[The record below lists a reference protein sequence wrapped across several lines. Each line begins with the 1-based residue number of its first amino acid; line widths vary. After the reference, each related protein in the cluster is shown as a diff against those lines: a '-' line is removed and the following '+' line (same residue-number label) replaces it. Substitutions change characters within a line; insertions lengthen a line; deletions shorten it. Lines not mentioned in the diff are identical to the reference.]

1 MPSGEERDFGRES
14 AQTVGI
20 ETISADIEE
29 NDVRLRLNL
38 IETPGLGDFVNNENA
53 WDPILQ
59 TIEARFEAYLEQ
71 ENRVARSKIVDNR
84 VHALL
89 YFIQPTGH
97 ALRPIDLEFLSRLHK
112 LVSVIPIIAKSDT
125 VAESELLQFKQRI
138 LRDLEFHGI
147 DIVRLP
153 MHPGDD
159 EELVAEA
166 QEIQSRLPFAI
177 VGSNDLVKT
186 ADGRVVRGRAYPWG
200 TVEVDNEEHCD
211 FVKLRQML
219 IRSNMEDLREL
230 TEERYELFR
239 TRRLQA
245 LGVTQDNSVFSDTNP
260 SAKQAEARA
269 VHEAKL
275 AKMESDMKA
284 VFQRKVA
291 EKEAKL
297 KQSEEELYARHRQM
311 RAALDQQR
319 QELEERKRRLQN
331 SLRYP

>member
-1 MPSGEERDFGRES
+1 MSQVPT
-14 AQTVGI
+14 QTVGI

-29 NDVRLRLNL
+29 NDVCLRLNL
-38 IETPGLGDFVNNENA
+38 IDTPGFGDFVNNENT
-53 WDPILQ
+53 WEPILQ
-59 TIEARFEAYLEQ
+59 TIESRFESYLEQ
-71 ENRVARSKIVDNR
+71 ENRLSRSRIVDNR

-97 ALRPIDLEFLSRLHK
+97 GLRHIDLEFMTRLNNYAT
-112 LVSVIPIIAKSDT
+112 VIPIIAKSDT
-125 VAESELLQFKQRI
+125 VSENELQQYKQRI

-153 MHPGDD
+153 MGEEDD
-159 EELVAEA
+159 EETIAEVT
-166 QEIQSRLPFAI
+166 EIQRRLPFAI
-177 VGSNDLVKT
+177 VGSNNLVKT
-186 ADGRVVRGRAYPWG
+186 PDGRIVRGRAYPWG
-200 TVEVDNEEHCD
+200 VIEVDNENHCD

-230 TEERYELFR
+230 TQLRYEKYRSDKLR
-239 TRRLQA
+239 S
-245 LGVTQDNSVFSDTNP
+245 LGVIQDDSVFTAINP
-260 SAKQAEARA
+260 TEKNAEARA
-269 VHEAKL
+269 MHEAKL
-275 AKMESDMKA
+275 AKMENDMKA

-319 QELEERKRRLQN
+319 RELEERKRRLQN
-331 SLRYP
+331 MFRQM